1 MHSPQTHLLVEFC
14 VWHQS
19 LCGCPICHFD
29 CFSKLDAMHLGCFLL
44 KEISH
49 LVAAMVTIS
58 ERIQAQYLEEKPV
71 TIPQDLLS
79 EFQGQKYLKFS
90 PTSYP
95 IVQLV
100 CGGQMLRNAS
110 LAQCPN
116 LTKLLEARNNAILSS
131 IGMATDDPAAENLFD
146 EPEENIPKT
155 TKVAKKR
162 KLSSTEE
169 ESQQFAATI
178 QVESQEVQSLA
189 PIFRPTRSSLQVCL
203 TPAALEAT
211 IRFLRTSAKE
221 GLERPTGAYTQKKK

>member
-1 MHSPQTHLLVEFC
+1 
-14 VWHQS
+14 
-19 LCGCPICHFD
+19 
-29 CFSKLDAMHLGCFLL
+29 MHLGCFLL
-44 KEISH
+44 KEILH

-58 ERIQAQYLEEKPV
+58 ERIQVQYLAEKPV

-100 CGGQMLRNAS
+100 CGGQMPRNAS

-116 LTKLLEARNNAILSS
+116 LTKLLETRNKAILSS
-131 IGMATDDPAAENLFD
+131 IGMATEGSAAEDLFD
-146 EPEENIPKT
+146 EPEESTTKT

-169 ESQQFAATI
+169 ENQQFVVAI
-178 QVESQEVQSLA
+178 QVESQEVHCLV

-221 GLERPTGAYTQKKK
+221 GLERPTRAYTQKKK